1 MALRRLV
8 VVDGGHGV
16 GEGEVLL
23 RGMIFPCDALFDQP
37 VLMVEHF
44 VDARLA
50 HVSAFGF
57 FPINGVAEVLV
68 VGRNGLGDGAGSP
81 TCPEEVSDDFL
92 TGTNFSER
100 AVEVLVEVDAKGL
113 LLGR

>member
-1 MALRRLV
+1 M

-16 GEGEVLL
+16 GEREVLL
-23 RGMIFPCDALFDQP
+23 RGMIFPSDAFFDQP
-37 VLMVEHF
+37 VFMVEHF

-50 HVSAFGF
+50 DVAAFRF
-57 FPINGVAEVLV
+57 LSVDRVAEVLV
-68 VGRNGLGDGAGSP
+68 VGRNGLGNGARGS
-81 TCPEEVSDDFL
+81 TGSEKVSDDFL
-92 TGTNFSER
+92 TGADFCER